1 MTVMI
6 RTHNYSRQ
14 HRQSATR
21 PGAVAGAVLRAA
33 RRSARASTT
42 ALAAAAAVP
51 KNTITSWENG
61 SVSLADQP
69 VATLQQLQ
77 TALAALGADQHL
89 TSDLDAAAWCDLI
102 IITVGQHED
111 ITCLLAEPITNE
123 PAFRD
128 LLAWSLAGQI
138 PARYARY
145 LPPASP
151 ITSKTLT
158 ERTRHAITT
167 THPALAAACLP
178 QPAPKPAWQR
188 EETRHRHHGRD
199 HQATRHCP
207 AGQPR
212 QPQRRVPW
220 TCHGP
225 GRRSKR
231 VQ

>member
-6 RTHNYSRQ
+6 RTHNYGRQ
-14 HRQSATR
+14 HRQSITR

-33 RRSARASTT
+33 RRSAHASTT
-42 ALAAAAAVP
+42 LLAAGAGFP

-61 SVSLADQP
+61 SLSLANQP
-69 VATLQQLQ
+69 VPILQRLE
-77 TALAALGADQHL
+77 ASLAALGADPL
-89 TSDLDAAAWCDLI
+89 LISDLDAAAWCDLI
-102 IITVGQHED
+102 FTTVDQHED
-111 ITCLLAEPITNE
+111 LTGLLAEPITNE
-123 PAFRD
+123 SEFRD
-128 LLAWSLAGQI
+128 LLAWSLAGQT

-158 ERTRHAITT
+158 EHTRHAITSA
-167 THPALAAACLP
+167 HPALAAACLP
-178 QPAPKPAWQR
+178 QPAPVPAWQR
-188 EETRHRHHGRD
+188 QETRHRHHGRD
-199 HQATRHCP
+199 HHTRHCP
-207 AGQPR
+207 ADQPR
-212 QPQRRVPW
+212 QPQRRIPW